1 MLAKFNGRLSKE
13 AFLLHHIL
21 GYLKELCNDCRIK
34 PFFTHAATIKM
45 FEGELDVFSSARFVV
60 VQYSIM
66 NSREYR
72 VAVLKGKEF
81 CKQINGM
88 VSI

>member
-1 MLAKFNGRLSKE
+1 MLAKFNERLSKK
-13 AFLLHHIL
+13 AFLLHYIL
-21 GYLKELCNDCRIK
+21 GYLKELCDDCGIK

-45 FEGELDVFSSARFVV
+45 FEGDLDVFSSAKFVV

-72 VAVLKGKEF
+72 VAVLKGK
-81 CKQINGM
+81 
-88 VSI
+88 

>member
-1 MLAKFNGRLSKE
+1 MLAKFNERLSKK
-13 AFLLHHIL
+13 AFLLHYIL
-21 GYLKELCNDCRIK
+21 GYLKELCDDCGIK

-45 FEGELDVFSSARFVV
+45 FEGELDVFSSAKFVD

-72 VAVLKGKEF
+72 VAVLKGK
-81 CKQINGM
+81 
-88 VSI
+88 